1 MKRLTDTKLKTCS
14 KCKKITFLKK
24 YFFTYKMCEKCIEKK
39 KEERNKIFRKKFKK
53 YSSEN
58 F

>member
-1 MKRLTDTKLKTCS
+1 MAKLNDTKLKTCL

-39 KEERNKIFRKKFKK
+39 QSEREKIFRKKLSR